1 MDTQKQSIKLDI
13 QNWRLRIDQR
23 SRNRM
28 KIQIKLSKDEA
39 QAFKNFSDMVKPEEV
54 SDDDFMKTV
63 FVAGCET
70 LNRQLQELVQKYAVE
85 NQEELAASGITV
97 VEGED
102 GQVQLMDSEKA
113 ETTEAT
119 EEAWNTVC
127 NSLERKTT

>member
-1 MDTQKQSIKLDI
+1 MDAEKQNIKLDI
-13 QNWRLRIDQR
+13 QNWRIRIDER

-102 GQVQLMDSEKA
+102 GQVQLMESEKV
-113 ETTEAT
+113 ETTEAV
-119 EEAWNTVC
+119 EEA
-127 NSLERKTT
+127 

>member
-102 GQVQLMDSEKA
+102 GQVQLMESEKV
-113 ETTEAT
+113 ETTEAV
-119 EEAWNTVC
+119 EEA
-127 NSLERKTT
+127 

>member
-13 QNWRLRIDQR
+13 QNWRRRIDQR

-119 EEAWNTVC
+119 EEA
-127 NSLERKTT
+127 

>member
-1 MDTQKQSIKLDI
+1 
-13 QNWRLRIDQR
+13 
-23 SRNRM
+23 M

-39 QAFKNFSDMVKPEEV
+39 EAFKNFSSMVKPEEI

-85 NQEELAASGITV
+85 NQEELASSGITV

-102 GQVQLMDSEKA
+102 GQVQLMDSDKVEPQ
-113 ETTEAT
+113 EVV
-119 EEAWNTVC
+119 EEA
-127 NSLERKTT
+127 